1 MKNMIY
7 FHREVTGDSPLLSVV
22 VSGIVAVIVTTT
34 GSLTLAQDA
43 VRPDATIEFTETS
56 GQGLL
61 FLNGEF
67 VSGPYRIEA
76 TIESVTVNGIRLPA
90 SATETREPDRRGGGG
105 GGGGRGDWG
114 RGSRGQR
121 RGPES
126 DEPERRGSGN
136 RRGQPTSI
144 RAARLCA
151 ASLQDDCIV
160 VVFDD
165 QPLRVLSHTAGEYE
179 FCESMLAESPARD
192 QVEQL
197 IQYAETSAGRE
208 IWRGWLQDFS
218 PDPELRAL
226 MQERIDAADSV
237 EAQNLSEIAASARL
251 EQFAY
256 PLTIAGMLLGVIA
269 FGHMLKWMSKGFD
282 QPDGT
287 TSESERFVVVALC
300 LMMGMSVIDL
310 IWTILAGQAGAMTEL
325 NPLAAQFIDS
335 PMQLACFKVFATA
348 IGFGILFAWRQRRQ
362 VQQAT
367 WWMCLVCVLLT
378 FRWVMFDS
386 MMN

>member
-1 MKNMIY
+1 MKNMIHD
-7 FHREVTGDSPLLSVV
+7 HRRVAGNSPRLFAV
-22 VSGIVAVIVTTT
+22 VSGVVAIMIATTCSQT
-34 GSLTLAQDA
+34 SAGDVFQTDLPT
-43 VRPDATIEFTETS
+43 EFTETS
-56 GQGLL
+56 EQGLL

-67 VSGPYRIEA
+67 LSGPYRIEG
-76 TIESVTVNGIRLPA
+76 TIDSVAVNGIRLPA
-90 SATETREPDRRGGGG
+90 SALTMRDSGRR
-105 GGGGRGDWG
+105 GGGGRGDRG
-114 RGSRGQR
+114 RGSRGQGR
-121 RGPES
+121 SAESAEQERGA
-126 DEPERRGSGN
+126 SGN
-136 RRGQPTSI
+136 RRGQFPSI

-151 ASLQDDCIV
+151 ASLHDDCIV

-165 QPLRVLSHTAGEYE
+165 QPLRVLSHIAGEYE

-192 QVEQL
+192 QVEQFV
-197 IQYAETSAGRE
+197 QYGGTSAGRE
-208 IWRGWLQDFS
+208 IWRAWLQDFT
-218 PDPELRAL
+218 PDSELRVL
-226 MQERIDAADSV
+226 MQERIDAADTV
-237 EAQNLSEIAASARL
+237 EAQNFSDIAASARL

-269 FGHMLKWMSKGFD
+269 FGHMLKWMSRGFD
-282 QPDGT
+282 QPDGRA
-287 TSESERFVVVALC
+287 SESERFVVVALC

-335 PMQLACFKVFATA
+335 PIQLACFKVFATA

>member
-1 MKNMIY
+1 MKNMIHY
-7 FHREVTGDSPLLSVV
+7 HRRVTGNSPRLSVV
-22 VSGIVAVIVTTT
+22 VSGVVAIIITTT
-34 GSLTLAQDA
+34 CSQASARDVFPKDLPT
-43 VRPDATIEFTETS
+43 EFTETS
-56 GQGLL
+56 EHGLL
-61 FLNGEF
+61 FLNGKF
-67 VSGPYRIEA
+67 LSGPYRIEA
-76 TIESVTVNGIRLPA
+76 TIDSVTVNGIRLPA
-90 SATETREPDRRGGGG
+90 SAIETRESGRRGGG

-114 RGSRGQR
+114 RGSRGQG
-121 RGPES
+121 RGQES
-126 DEPERRGSGN
+126 DEQDGRGSGN
-136 RRGQPTSI
+136 RRGQLPSI

-165 QPLRVLSHTAGEYE
+165 QPLRVLSHIAGEYE
-179 FCESMLAESPARD
+179 FCESMLAESPAGD
-192 QVEQL
+192 QVEQFV
-197 IQYAETSAGRE
+197 QYGGTSAGRE
-208 IWRGWLQDFS
+208 TWRAWLQNFT
-218 PDPELRAL
+218 PDSELRTL
-226 MQERIDAADSV
+226 MQERIDAADTV
-237 EAQNLSEIAASARL
+237 EARNLSDIAASARL
-251 EQFAY
+251 QQFAY

-282 QPDGT
+282 QPDGR

-335 PMQLACFKVFATA
+335 PIQLACFKVFATA